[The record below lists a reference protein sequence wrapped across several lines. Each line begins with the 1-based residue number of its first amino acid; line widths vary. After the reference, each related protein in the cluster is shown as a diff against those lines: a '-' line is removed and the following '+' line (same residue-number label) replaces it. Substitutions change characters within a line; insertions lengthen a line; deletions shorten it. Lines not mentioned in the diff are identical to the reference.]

1 MNDQDQQNLWVIRTD
16 FTDSE
21 KWTAIRDLIAAPQP
35 DGFGMEFYAYVEY
48 KDEPQY
54 SGMNVHKLVQSLP
67 ADYPGFVCFVVDA
80 TTINDDE
87 HPILVVDFSPESID
101 LEDNQPTPK
110 QISLSDIKTIRAVPA
125 TIQCIENNLSISN
138 MDFED
143 FADSVDP
150 DGVFRGFPE

>member
-1 MNDQDQQNLWVIRTD
+1 MTDQDEQNLWVIRTD

-21 KWTAIRDLIAAPQP
+21 KWTAVRDLIAAPQP

-48 KDEPQY
+48 KDDPHY
-54 SGMNVHKLVQSLP
+54 SGMNVSKLVQSLP
-67 ADYPGFVCFVVDA
+67 DDYPGFVCFVVDA

-87 HPILVVDFSPESID
+87 HPILVVDFSPDSMD
-101 LEDNQPTPK
+101 LEDDQQTPE
-110 QISLSDIKTIRAVPA
+110 QIPFKTFRAVPA
-125 TIQCIENNLSISN
+125 TIQSIENNLSIAN